1 LSNVACVD
9 AVVAAGAVA
18 VGLLPL
24 KLKPRVILR
33 ILVLNKAEMSPLGKC
48 LSALA
53 ELLVLRRIYTDLRGL
68 FWDKLLPCI

>member
-33 ILVLNKAEMSPLGKC
+33 ILVLNKAEMSSGF
-48 LSALA
+48 A
-53 ELLVLRRIYTDLRGL
+53 I
-68 FWDKLLPCI
+68 